1 MSNTDHLKIFMSYGH
16 DSNTPLIEAIKD
28 YLSWDE
34 NGNKRH
40 DVWIDTSEIKS
51 GTDWRKKITDGIID
65 SDVVLAGLSKH
76 STRNPGVCRD
86 ELCISIGV
94 KGEYKNNSS

>member
-40 DVWIDTSEIKS
+40 DVWIDTSEI
-51 GTDWRKKITDGIID
+51 
-65 SDVVLAGLSKH
+65 
-76 STRNPGVCRD
+76 
-86 ELCISIGV
+86 
-94 KGEYKNNSS
+94 